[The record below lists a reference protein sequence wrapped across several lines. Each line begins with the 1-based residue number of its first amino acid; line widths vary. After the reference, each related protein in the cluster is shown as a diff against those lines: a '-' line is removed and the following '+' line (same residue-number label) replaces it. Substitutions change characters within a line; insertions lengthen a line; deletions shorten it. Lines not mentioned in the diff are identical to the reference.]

1 MADPWAEFRVAP
13 TGQDGAPDAWGEFR
27 AAPTAVQAKRAAP
40 FEAQGAPYKI
50 RLAVGT
56 ARPQDRLATIR
67 SYFPDAEE
75 TDDGNFVYT
84 DPATKKRT
92 LYNPKGID
100 LGDIPSVT
108 REAAEMA
115 GAGAGAVAGIPG
127 GLAGAAGG
135 AGLGGAVAGKAVD
148 LARSAAGLPQGYS
161 ARDTATDIGVN
172 AAGEIGGRALAELGH
187 AGARALI
194 RPGAQETVQ
203 AAARAGVPLTA
214 SQVARGPLAAV
225 EHSQAAVV
233 PMSRPQRT
241 QAQLYDQAE
250 AMLEAARPPT
260 PGNPQDVRT
269 AAAHAGGALKEAA
282 DARYA
287 KFKVVRQKLDDDFY
301 SALPRGL
308 KLTLPKVRQ
317 AAQAMQQM
325 AADSPGVAGGELAPA
340 LQMVDRIMQDL
351 QANQGRLPINL
362 VRRARTVLGQELDT
376 EASTALTPAAQ
387 TAMRNV
393 YNALRDDLY
402 GAAQQVSPTA
412 ARKLARHDRLVRSFR
427 GEDMGRESAAGSL
440 DSILKANS
448 DEAAWN
454 ALNASTG
461 GQKRMARLVQ
471 AMDEPQRRVV
481 ARAAWQRMTTTGPGN
496 PADPGTWATKWL
508 STPAES
514 RWLLFG
520 GVMDLE
526 QTDALARTLRAQ
538 AEGAR
543 YKNFS
548 GTGYELQRAGL
559 LGSLGKAAI
568 SLAGTG
574 SLGVA
579 DEALLAGGG
588 TAILSELVFHPAALR
603 ALVRA
608 ASAPAGAATG
618 PVARTLGGAGAQLGR
633 QAMPPPQS
641 ATPPPMPLPP
651 RRNLLGGP

>member
-1 MADPWAEFRVAP
+1 
-13 TGQDGAPDAWGEFR
+13 
-27 AAPTAVQAKRAAP
+27 
-40 FEAQGAPYKI
+40 
-50 RLAVGT
+50 
-56 ARPQDRLATIR
+56 
-67 SYFPDAEE
+67 
-75 TDDGNFVYT
+75 
-84 DPATKKRT
+84 
-92 LYNPKGID
+92 
-100 LGDIPSVT
+100 
-108 REAAEMA
+108 
-115 GAGAGAVAGIPG
+115 
-127 GLAGAAGG
+127 
-135 AGLGGAVAGKAVD
+135 
-148 LARSAAGLPQGYS
+148 
-161 ARDTATDIGVN
+161 
-172 AAGEIGGRALAELGH
+172 
-187 AGARALI
+187 
-194 RPGAQETVQ
+194 
-203 AAARAGVPLTA
+203 
-214 SQVARGPLAAV
+214 
-225 EHSQAAVV
+225 
-233 PMSRPQRT
+233 
-241 QAQLYDQAE
+241 
-250 AMLEAARPPT
+250 
-260 PGNPQDVRT
+260 
-269 AAAHAGGALKEAA
+269 
-282 DARYA
+282 
-287 KFKVVRQKLDDDFY
+287 
-301 SALPRGL
+301 
-308 KLTLPKVRQ
+308 
-317 AAQAMQQM
+317 
-325 AADSPGVAGGELAPA
+325 
-340 LQMVDRIMQDL
+340 MVDRIMQDL